1 MDESLSDMIRQ
12 KEELDRQIEV
22 LDAMDRIV
30 AKTPGA
36 KTIDDAERLTG
47 RSFID
52 LLVEETGFT
61 VEQIEQAANAIM
73 SGDASDASDASDT
86 GDAG

>member
-1 MDESLSDMIRQ
+1 MDESLSDMIRH

-36 KTIDDAERLTG
+36 TTLDDAERLTG

-61 VEQIEQAANAIM
+61 VEQIEQAASAIM
-73 SGDASDASDASDT
+73 SGDA
-86 GDAG
+86 GDAGATG

>member
-1 MDESLSDMIRQ
+1 MDESLSDMVRE

-36 KTIDDAERLTG
+36 TTIDDAERLTG

-61 VEQIEQAANAIM
+61 VEQIEQAANTIM
-73 SGDASDASDASDT
+73 SGNTGDT
-86 GDAG
+86 GDTG